1 MRNAEIQREIED
13 RVGAARLKDECSRFF
28 LQLEATSFARCDVR
42 VSRDGVPYVLEINAN
57 CGIYYPPAD
66 YGSADLCLT
75 HDPAGHA
82 GFTRNLVEAAFARHA
97 RATETPSRS
106 MNSGGDSPERP

>member
-1 MRNAEIQREIED
+1 M
-13 RVGAARLKDECSRFF
+13 
-28 LQLEATSFARCDVR
+28 
-42 VSRDGVPYVLEINAN
+42 LEINAN